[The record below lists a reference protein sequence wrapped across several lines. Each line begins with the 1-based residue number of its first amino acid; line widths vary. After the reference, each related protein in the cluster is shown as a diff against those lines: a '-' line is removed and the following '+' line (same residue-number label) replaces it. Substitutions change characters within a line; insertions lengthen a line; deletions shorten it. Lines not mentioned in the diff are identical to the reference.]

1 MITRIAQVS
10 DAHLS
15 DARPFFAANFA
26 LVAEAV
32 RAAAPDLMLA
42 TGDLSLDGADSDDD
56 LTHAVAAHA
65 AIGREWLSIPG
76 NHDVGDEPVLGGRQQ
91 VDAARLARW
100 RRLAGP
106 EAWVH
111 DIPGWRLI
119 GLDTQ
124 SLTVNEAQWAVIER
138 GWRDAGAR
146 RVALIQ
152 HKPLAEERLADT
164 AVNYWPVLPEPRAR
178 LLALGRPAVVLSG
191 HVHQWRPREVDGIV
205 QVWAPSIGFIVGD
218 RWQKPLGEKRLGWVE
233 HAFHADGRHEYW
245 LRDVPGLRLDD
256 IGLMPEVYG
265 AVAALPTATP
275 DRPGG

>member
-15 DARPFFAANFA
+15 RGRPFFAANFSR
-26 LVAEAV
+26 VAEAV
-32 RAAAPDLMLA
+32 RAHKPDLMLA
-42 TGDLSLDGADSDDD
+42 TGDLSLDGADSDAD
-56 LTHAVAAHA
+56 LEQAVAQHA
-65 AIGREWLSIPG
+65 AIGREWLCVPG
-76 NHDVGDEPVLGGRQQ
+76 NHDVGDEPLLGGRQP
-91 VDAARLARW
+91 ANAERLARW
-100 RRLAGP
+100 ARLAGP
-106 EAWVH
+106 SAWVH

-152 HKPLAEERLADT
+152 HKPLAEHFVTDT

-178 LLALGRPAVVLSG
+178 LLALGRPALVLSG
-191 HVHQWRPREVDGIV
+191 HVHQWRERVADDIA
-205 QVWAPSIGFIVGD
+205 QIWAPSTGFIVGD
-218 RWQKPLGEKRLGWVE
+218 AWQATLGEKLLGWVE
-233 HAFHADGRHEYW
+233 HEFHADGTHHAR
-245 LRDVPGLRLDD
+245 LRVMDASPLLD

-265 AVAALPTATP
+265 RL
-275 DRPGG
+275 

>member
-1 MITRIAQVS
+1 MVTRIAQIS

-15 DARPFFAANFA
+15 STRPFFTANFA
-26 LVAEAV
+26 RVAEAV
-32 RAAAPDLMLA
+32 RAAAPDLVLA

-56 LTHAVAAHA
+56 LAHAVAAHA
-65 AIGREWLSIPG
+65 AIGREWLAVPG
-76 NHDVGDEPVLGGRQQ
+76 NHDVGDEPVLGGKQL

-124 SLTVNEAQWAVIER
+124 SLTANEAQWAVIER
-138 GWRDAGAR
+138 GWAGAAGR

-152 HKPLAEERLADT
+152 HKPLAEDRLTDN
-164 AVNYWPVLPEPRAR
+164 AVNYWPVLPEARAR
-178 LLALGRPAVVLSG
+178 LLALGQPALVLSG
-191 HVHQWRPREVDGIV
+191 HVHQWRPREVDGV
-205 QVWAPSIGFIVGD
+205 RQVWAPSTGFIVGD
-218 RWQKPLGEKRLGWVE
+218 GWQKALGEKRLGWVE
-233 HAFHADGRHEYW
+233 HWFHADGTHEYQ
-245 LRDVPGLRLDD
+245 LRDVDGLRLDD

-265 AVAALPTATP
+265 PLARLA
-275 DRPGG
+275 G

>member
-10 DAHLS
+10 DGHLS
-15 DARPFFAANFA
+15 AARPFFAANFA
-26 LVAEAV
+26 AVAEAV
-32 RAAAPDLMLA
+32 RAAAPDLMLV

-56 LTHAVAAHA
+56 LAHAVAAHA
-65 AIGREWLSIPG
+65 AIGAEWLRVPG
-76 NHDVGDEPVLGGRQQ
+76 NHDVGDEPVLGGRQP

-138 GWRDAGAR
+138 GWGGAGAR

-152 HKPLAEERLADT
+152 HKPLAEHAVADT
-164 AVNYWPVLPEPRAR
+164 AVNYWPVLPAPRAR
-178 LLALGRPAVVLSG
+178 LLTLGTPALVLSG
-191 HVHQWRPREVDGIV
+191 HVHQWRARVADGIP
-205 QVWAPSIGFIVGD
+205 QVWAPSTGFIVGD
-218 RWQKPLGEKRLGWVE
+218 RWQAVLGEKRLGWVE
-233 HAFHADGRHEYW
+233 HAFHADGRHEHW
-245 LRDVPGLRLDD
+245 LRDVAGLRLDD

-265 AVAALPTATP
+265 PMATVEP
-275 DRPGG
+275 GRPGE

>member
-1 MITRIAQVS
+1 MITRIAQIS

-15 DARPFFAANFA
+15 DARPFFANNFA
-26 LVAEAV
+26 RVAEAV
-32 RAAAPDLMLA
+32 RSASPDLMLA

-65 AIGREWLSIPG
+65 GIGCEWLSVPG
-76 NHDVGDEPVLGGRQQ
+76 NHDVGDEPVLGGKQP
-91 VDAARLARW
+91 VDAARLERW
-100 RRLAGP
+100 RLLAGP
-106 EAWVH
+106 ETWVH

-124 SLTVNEAQWAVIER
+124 SLTVNEAQWDVIER
-138 GWRDAGAR
+138 GWRDAGFR

-178 LLALGRPAVVLSG
+178 LLALGRPTLVLSG
-191 HVHQWRPREVDGIV
+191 HVHQWRPRDMDGIV
-205 QVWAPSIGFIVGD
+205 QVWGPSTGFVVGD
-218 RWQKPLGEKRLGWVE
+218 RWQKALGEKRLGWVE

-245 LRDVPGLRLDD
+245 LRDVPRLKLND

-265 AVAALPTATP
+265 AVTEL
-275 DRPGG
+275 GQ